1 MNDVRTPWRRIDSLR
16 DGLLDSVHLLKAR
29 RAGDIPAG
37 FIDDYVALS
46 WLEWHG
52 GALRLTTVGENIAR
66 QISLQPRPSRHA
78 VRSEVAKAAR

>member
-66 QISLQPRPSRHA
+66 QISLQPRHA
-78 VRSEVAKAAR
+78 GPAGRAKAAAVAR